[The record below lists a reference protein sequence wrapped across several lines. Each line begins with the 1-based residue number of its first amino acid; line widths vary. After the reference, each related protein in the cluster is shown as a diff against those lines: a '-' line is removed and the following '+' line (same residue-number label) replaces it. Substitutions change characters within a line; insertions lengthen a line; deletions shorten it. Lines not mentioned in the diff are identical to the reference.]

1 MALEQIIAELT
12 VFKYVLLFPVAVVE
26 GPIITVLAAFLA
38 TRGVMNVYLVF
49 VTVVLADMFGDVAH
63 YVLGR
68 YGQAKVIPKYGKYF
82 GVTESRL
89 RYAESKFERGSIW
102 KTIFI
107 GKYLHAPNSVILTMA
122 GVARVDIWLF
132 MLVTTAATVPKVMI
146 FMLLGWYF
154 GKSYALIATYIDTFS
169 NLVIGGLILAFVVYG
184 VRRIIMNARSK

>member
-12 VFKYVLLFPVAVVE
+12 IFKYLVLFPIAVVE

-38 TRGVMNVYLVF
+38 TRGVMNIYLVF

-63 YVLGR
+63 YALGK
-68 YGQAKVIPKYGKYF
+68 YGQATLIPKYGKYF

-89 RYAESKFERGSIW
+89 RYVESKFERANIW

-122 GVARVDIWLF
+122 GIAKVDIWQF
-132 MLVTTAATVPKVMI
+132 MVVTTAATIPKVII
-146 FMLLGWYF
+146 FMVLGWYF
-154 GKSYALIATYIDTFS
+154 GKSYELIGAYIDTFS
-169 NLVIGGLILAFVVYG
+169 NVVIGGLILAFVLYG
-184 VRRIIMNARSK
+184 ARRIIINARAK